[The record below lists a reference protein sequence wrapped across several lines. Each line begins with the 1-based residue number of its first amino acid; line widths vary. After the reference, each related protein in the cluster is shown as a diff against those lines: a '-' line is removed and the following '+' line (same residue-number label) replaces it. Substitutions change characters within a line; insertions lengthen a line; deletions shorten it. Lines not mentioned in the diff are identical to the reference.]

1 MRNAP
6 TVAME
11 SGPKYMQAMNIND
24 LFQKRISKFKGLN
37 KMIFL
42 EQLWGQSTYLL
53 ENHLNNCIL
62 KITNFTFLEKLLS
75 GKY

>member
-37 KMIFL
+37 KMIFFRTIMRRIHLSFGKSL
-42 EQLWGQSTYLL
+42 E
-53 ENHLNNCIL
+53 
-62 KITNFTFLEKLLS
+62 
-75 GKY
+75 